1 VIFKNFFSG
10 KRLIFIVLGIVVI
23 SIGIAVINSTS
34 AKNGEGEETAKTDG
48 KTKNDNGDIELIP
61 VEVISVI
68 EGDVSFYVS
77 TTATLEADQ
86 EAQIIAKAQGLVKDI
101 YIEEGDFVKE
111 GEILAS
117 LEDSELLLLLKQ
129 AELKTDNARREHLRG
144 KEMFQNQLMSEE
156 EFEKLKYQNEAAE
169 TEKEVAKLNYKYTKI
184 RAPFTGKIT
193 ERMIK
198 KGQHVKLQDHLFS
211 IADFDPLVAKLYL
224 PEKEVNRFKTGQK
237 AYITPDANPD
247 KRLVG
252 TVARISPIVDPQTG
266 TVKVTV
272 DVDETQGEVRPG
284 SFVRVDIVVD
294 THEKT
299 LVVPKR
305 SIVQDGTEVYA
316 FVVTAD
322 SVNKVDVAL
331 GFENGSNYEI
341 LEGLDLGDT
350 IVTVGQGG
358 LKDGSKVKILNEET
372 SDKEEVTESEAEE
385 IKSASN
391 F

>member
-1 VIFKNFFSG
+1 MKANYRAAILMLTVLALISLFS
-10 KRLIFIVLGIVVI
+10 I
-23 SIGIAVINSTS
+23 SCG
-34 AKNGEGEETAKTDG
+34 KNGKAKDNKEEDV
-48 KTKNDNGDIELIP
+48 ELIP
-61 VEVISVI
+61 VEVTLVI
-68 EGDVSFYVS
+68 EDDVSFYLS
-77 TTATLEADQ
+77 TTATLEAEQ
-86 EAQIIAKAQGLVKDI
+86 EAQIIAKAEGLVKDI
-101 YIEEGDFVKE
+101 YVEEGDFVKE

-129 AELKTDNARREHLRG
+129 AELKVDNAKREHSRA
-144 KEMFQNQLMSEE
+144 KEMFQNQLISEE
-156 EFEKLKYQNEAAE
+156 QFEDLKYNSDAAE
-169 TEKEVAKLNYKYTKI
+169 AEKEVAKLNYKYAKI
-184 RAPFTGKIT
+184 RAPFSGKIT

-211 IADFDPLVAKLYL
+211 IADFNPLIAKLYL

-237 AYITPDANPD
+237 AYITPDANPNE
-247 KRLVG
+247 RLVG

-272 DVDETQGEVRPG
+272 EVDDTQGEVRPG

-316 FVVTAD
+316 FVVIAD
-322 SVNKVDVAL
+322 SVNRVDVSL
-331 GFENGSNYEI
+331 GYENSDKYEI
-341 LEGLDLGDT
+341 LKGLNLGDT
-350 IVTVGQGG
+350 VVTVGQGG
-358 LKDGSKVKILNEET
+358 LKDGSKVKILNGET
-372 SDKEEVTESEAEE
+372 YDDKEETKESEADE